1 MPKSNRRIAPSSSSG
16 PRRLLLSLY
25 PPDGG
30 VARHVVDLANGLDP
44 ERWTIDL
51 ACPPASEPWLELA
64 ERTGVTLH
72 ALAPGKE
79 PRPSDALDFKRLLGL
94 VSRADVVH
102 AHASKAGFTTRLA
115 AALRGK
121 RSATVFTPHAW
132 SFWARE
138 RRSRAWLA
146 LERRAAHWC
155 HAIVGVS
162 DAERRA
168 GLEARV
174 GTEAQYR
181 VIHNGIDADAFDR
194 PRRIVPGR
202 IVVIGRLA
210 PQKRPD
216 LAVRALARIRERF
229 PEAQLDL
236 AAHGPLEAET
246 AALVGELGLDDHV
259 RLLTGGPDVAE
270 LLSEAACFLLTSDY
284 EGLPYTVLEAM
295 AAGVPVAATRVGGV
309 PEQVVD
315 GETGFLF
322 PPGDPAAAAA
332 AVERI
337 LADPEGAARL
347 GDAGRERARR
357 EFGLERMVSET
368 VALYDALT

>member
-1 MPKSNRRIAPSSSSG
+1 MPKGNRRIAPTSSSG
-16 PRRLLLSLY
+16 RRRLLLSLY

-30 VARHVVDLANGLDP
+30 VTRHVIDLVNGLDH
-44 ERWTIDL
+44 ERWAVDL
-51 ACPPASEPWLELA
+51 ACPPGSEPWLEFVDS
-64 ERTGVTLH
+64 TDVTLH
-72 ALAPGKE
+72 PLAPGKE
-79 PRPSDALDFKRLLGL
+79 PKPSDALDFRRLLGL
-94 VSRADVVH
+94 VARADIVH

-115 AALRGK
+115 AALREK

-132 SFWARE
+132 SFWAHD

-155 HAIVGVS
+155 GAIVGVS
-162 DAERRA
+162 EAERRA
-168 GLEARV
+168 GLEAGV
-174 GTEAQYR
+174 GKEAQYR
-181 VIHNGIDADAFDR
+181 VIHNGIDADDFDR
-194 PRRIVPGR
+194 PRRVVPGR
-202 IVVIGRLA
+202 IIVVGRLA
-210 PQKRPD
+210 SQKRPD
-216 LAVRALARIRERF
+216 LAVRALERVRERF
-229 PEAQLDL
+229 PEAKLDL

-246 AALVGELGLDDHV
+246 AKLVSELGLDDHV
-259 RLLTGGPDVAE
+259 RLLTRDADVAV

-295 AAGVPVAATRVGGV
+295 AAAVPVVATRVGGV

-322 PPGDPAAAAA
+322 EPGDPSAAAA

-337 LADPEGAARL
+337 LAAPDGAARL
-347 GDAGRERARR
+347 GDAGRERVRR
-357 EFGLERMVSET
+357 KFSRARMVSET

>member
-1 MPKSNRRIAPSSSSG
+1 MPNGNRRIAPSSSSG
-16 PRRLLLSLY
+16 RRRLLLSLY

-30 VARHVVDLANGLDP
+30 VTRHVIDLVSGLDH
-44 ERWTIDL
+44 ERWAVDL
-51 ACPPASEPWLELA
+51 ACPPGSEPWLELGD
-64 ERTGVTLH
+64 RTGVALH

-79 PRPSDALDFKRLLGL
+79 PKLSDALDFKRLLDL
-94 VSRADVVH
+94 VAGADVVH

-121 RSATVFTPHAW
+121 RAATVFTPHAW
-132 SFWARE
+132 SFWARD

-155 HAIVGVS
+155 RAIVGVS
-162 DAERRA
+162 DAECRA

-174 GTEAQYR
+174 GQEDQYR

-194 PRRIVPGR
+194 PRRVVPGR
-202 IVVIGRLA
+202 IVVVGRLA
-210 PQKRPD
+210 SQKRPD
-216 LAVRALARIRERF
+216 LAVRALARVRERF
-229 PEAQLDL
+229 PDATLDL

-246 AALVGELGLDDHV
+246 TALVRELGLDDHV
-259 RLLTGGPDVAE
+259 RLLTGGADVAE

-295 AAGVPVAATRVGGV
+295 AAGVPVVATRVGGV

-322 PPGDPAAAAA
+322 EPGDPSGAAA

-347 GDAGRERARR
+347 GEAGRERARR
-357 EFGLERMVSET
+357 EFGQERMVSET

>member
-1 MPKSNRRIAPSSSSG
+1 
-16 PRRLLLSLY
+16 
-25 PPDGG
+25 
-30 VARHVVDLANGLDP
+30 VVDLANGLDP

-132 SFWARE
+132 SFWARD

-155 HAIVGVS
+155 RAIVGVS

-194 PRRIVPGR
+194 PRRVVPGR

-236 AAHGPLEAET
+236 AAH
-246 AALVGELGLDDHV
+246 
-259 RLLTGGPDVAE
+259 VAE

-322 PPGDPAAAAA
+322 EPGDPAAAAA

-337 LADPEGAARL
+337 LADPEGAAGL
-347 GDAGRERARR
+347 GDAGRERAQR

>member
-1 MPKSNRRIAPSSSSG
+1 VPKGNRRIAPTSSSG
-16 PRRLLLSLY
+16 RRRLLLSLY

-30 VARHVVDLANGLDP
+30 VTRHVIDLVNGLDH
-44 ERWTIDL
+44 ERWAVDL
-51 ACPPASEPWLELA
+51 ACPPGSEPWLEFVDS
-64 ERTGVTLH
+64 TDVTLH
-72 ALAPGKE
+72 PLAPGKE
-79 PRPSDALDFKRLLGL
+79 PKPSDALDFRRLLGL
-94 VSRADVVH
+94 VARADIVH

-132 SFWARE
+132 SFWARD

-155 HAIVGVS
+155 GAIVGVS
-162 DAERRA
+162 EAERRA
-168 GLEARV
+168 GLEAGV
-174 GTEAQYR
+174 GKEAQYR
-181 VIHNGIDADAFDR
+181 VIHNGIDADDFDR
-194 PRRIVPGR
+194 PRRVVPGR
-202 IVVIGRLA
+202 IIVVGRLA
-210 PQKRPD
+210 SQKRPD
-216 LAVRALARIRERF
+216 LAVRALERVRERF
-229 PEAQLDL
+229 PEAKLDL

-246 AALVGELGLDDHV
+246 AKLVSELGLDDHV
-259 RLLTGGPDVAE
+259 RLLTRDADVAV

-295 AAGVPVAATRVGGV
+295 AAGVPVVATRVGGV

-322 PPGDPAAAAA
+322 EPGDPSAAAA

-337 LADPEGAARL
+337 LAAPDGAARL
-347 GDAGRERARR
+347 GDAGRERVRR
-357 EFGLERMVSET
+357 KFSRARMVSET